1 MVPDSWSPRRC
12 SSFLLAHYVCR
23 NCNNSVRYS
32 AQTSTYKIRDTLL
45 AQKTS
50 LPFPSANRSVLSTRW
65 QAHKPR
71 PLQEPK
77 QLGHYSK
84 KPPFLSSTDR
94 SFVRDDRNGLL
105 QEAWYLLL
113 AIVPI
118 HPAYYQRRSNYLL
131 IGSFC
136 PFDCPRVPRSSRNI
150 IDTIGI
156 YRFQ

>member
-71 PLQEPK
+71 RLRQPK
-77 QLGHYSK
+77 QLGHSSK
-84 KPPFLSSTDR
+84 KPRFLSSTDR
-94 SFVRDDRNGLL
+94 SFVRDDRNGLP
-105 QEAWYLLL
+105 QEASARFILHIINADRIIFSTMLRSSDHFVHL
-113 AIVPI
+113 IVRAC
-118 HPAYYQRRSNYLL
+118 H
-131 IGSFC
+131 
-136 PFDCPRVPRSSRNI
+136 VPREIS
-150 IDTIGI
+150 
-156 YRFQ
+156 

>member
-65 QAHKPR
+65 QSRKPR
-71 PLQEPK
+71 PLREPK
-77 QLGHYSK
+77 QSAHSSK
-84 KPPFLSSTDR
+84 KSRFLFSTDR
-94 SFVRDDRNGLL
+94 SFVRDDKNGLL
-105 QEAWYLLL
+105 RQASYSLL
-113 AIVPI
+113 AIGTI

-131 IGSFC
+131 NH
-136 PFDCPRVPRSSRNI
+136 VPRIISSI
-150 IDTIGI
+150 
-156 YRFQ
+156 